1 LPSIATTL
9 LSEKNFY
16 FDKTVPI
23 EAVTPETSVL
33 FSIIP
38 LAIIFIFVVFFCFP
52 IIIRKE
58 VDGKLEQ
65 KVEYEGIWRAED
77 IKLQI
82 SDKDDDYELSEGIDD
97 AVESEA
103 NVSQSKGFDLV
114 DYLHYATFGRSDQV
128 EENLSS
134 GFSDFL
140 NDDKDEEEENQE
152 SPPLADV
159 DNNFGPY
166 TYLHGCHIN
175 QHYGYS
181 YANYYYQNTNYDFNN
196 NGERFQDQQYE
207 QQELGVND
215 WNGNGTGTLSYDFQR
230 SFQYPFLMPQT
241 FTVLAIIS

>member
-38 LAIIFIFVVFFCFP
+38 LVVFFCFP

-114 DYLHYATFGRSDQV
+114 DYLYYATFGRSDQV

-159 DNNFGPY
+159 DNI
-166 TYLHGCHIN
+166 LDHIRTCMVATLISITVIVM
-175 QHYGYS
+175 QITTIKTQIMTLIIT
-181 YANYYYQNTNYDFNN
+181 ANVFRTSNMSNKSSESMIGMVMEPAPFPMIFK
-196 NGERFQDQQYE
+196 GRF
-207 QQELGVND
+207 
-215 WNGNGTGTLSYDFQR
+215 SIHF
-230 SFQYPFLMPQT
+230 
-241 FTVLAIIS
+241 